1 MAGLQINRIT
11 NANIYLEGNSLYGQ
25 AEEVEL
31 GELKFI
37 MSDFTALGMFGTL
50 KLTDGLE
57 AVEGKIVWT
66 SLYGDS
72 ALLTASPFKS
82 VSLQCASNVRVY
94 NSQGLSQEQALV
106 WFLTVNFSG
115 YKMGTYKAHE
125 AAKYESPFVAT
136 SVRQLIDGREVLMFD
151 CLNNIYRVDG
161 VDQLAQARTNM
172 GMS

>member
-1 MAGLQINRIT
+1 MAGFQINRIT
-11 NANIYLEGNSLYGQ
+11 DANIYLEGNSLYGR
-25 AEEVEL
+25 AEEVDL

-37 MSDFTALGMFGTL
+37 MNDFTALGMFGTT
-50 KLTDGLE
+50 KLPDGME
-57 AVEGKIVWT
+57 AVEGKIVWN

-82 VSLQCASNVRVY
+82 VSLQCASSIRVY
-94 NSQGLSQEQALV
+94 NSQGLAQEQALV
-106 WFLTVNFSG
+106 WLLTVNFSG
-115 YKMGTYKAHE
+115 YKLGSYKAHE
-125 AAKYESPFVAT
+125 AAKYESPFTAT

-161 VDQLAQARTNM
+161 IDQLAQTRTNL